1 MAVVAVAATTV
12 GATAAMT
19 DLPVSESTGPTA
31 AERLAAL
38 RKPTEQRGKPAH
50 TTKIFAAGISTMA
63 LFAMV
68 AAMGWPSG
76 TESTQSASLQ
86 TTTTPVVPLVTPT
99 PVPPITV
106 PATRAT
112 VPAIPVTTA
121 PVVIPTATPVE
132 QSPVQNASVRTASN
146 TVTKSSG

>member
-1 MAVVAVAATTV
+1 
-12 GATAAMT
+12 MT
-19 DLPVSESTGPTA
+19 ELRLPETTGPTA

-50 TTKIFAAGISTMA
+50 TSKICAAGISTTA

-76 TESTQSASLQ
+76 TETAQSASLQ

-106 PATRAT
+106 PATGAAVPTVAT
-112 VPAIPVTTA
+112 AAA

>member
-1 MAVVAVAATTV
+1 
-12 GATAAMT
+12 MT
-19 DLPVSESTGPTA
+19 ELPSPDATGPTP

-38 RKPTEQRGKPAH
+38 RKPTGKRGKPAH
-50 TTKIFAAGISTMA
+50 TSKIFAAGVSTTA

-76 TESTQSASLQ
+76 TETAQSASLQ
-86 TTTTPVVPLVTPT
+86 TTTTTTAPVVPLVPVVTPT
-99 PVPPITV
+99 TV
-106 PATRAT
+106 PAST
-112 VPAIPVTTA
+112 VPGTVAPVPTVPTTAA

-132 QSPVQNASVRTASN
+132 QSPVLNASVRTPSN

>member
-1 MAVVAVAATTV
+1 MAVVRAAGVTIV

-19 DLPVSESTGPTA
+19 DLPVPETTGPTA

-38 RKPTEQRGKPAH
+38 RKPTEQRGKAAH
-50 TTKIFAAGISTMA
+50 TSKIFAAGISTTA

-68 AAMGWPSG
+68 AAMGWRSG

-99 PVPPITV
+99 AVPPSRCL
-106 PATRAT
+106 PYGRRF
-112 VPAIPVTTA
+112 
-121 PVVIPTATPVE
+121 
-132 QSPVQNASVRTASN
+132 QRFRSRLLRL
-146 TVTKSSG
+146 